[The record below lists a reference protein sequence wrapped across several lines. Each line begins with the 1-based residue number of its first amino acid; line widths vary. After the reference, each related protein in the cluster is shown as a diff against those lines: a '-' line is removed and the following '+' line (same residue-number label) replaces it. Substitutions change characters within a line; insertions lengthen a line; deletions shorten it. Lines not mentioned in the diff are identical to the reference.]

1 MVRDR
6 IHFPLS
12 KAMAFSARSVRIR
25 LGRMFIVLMGIA
37 SAIAFVVVLLVLG
50 ELMDAIAKQSKGA
63 DDVTSQMQLWWIIVA
78 LLIGVTGITNA
89 ILMSVTERI
98 KEIGT
103 IRCLGAMSI
112 HIVEIFLFEAMFLGL
127 VGGILGGIMG
137 LTITGLYAL
146 VAYGWKLVAGAY
158 TLEMIS
164 VQMMRAVGL
173 SMFLCV
179 VSAIYPVLVA
189 ARLQPADAMRYEV

>member
-1 MVRDR
+1 
-6 IHFPLS
+6 
-12 KAMAFSARSVRIR
+12 MAFSARSVRIR
-25 LGRMFIVLMGIA
+25 LGRMFIVLMGIS
-37 SAIAFVVVLLVLG
+37 SAIAFVVVLLALG
-50 ELMDAIAKQSKGA
+50 KLMEAISLQSRGA
-63 DDVTSQMQLWWIIVA
+63 ADVASEMRVWWIVVA

-112 HIVEIFLFEAMFLGL
+112 HIIQIFLFEAMFLGL
-127 VGGILGGIMG
+127 VGGVLGGIMG

-158 TLEMIS
+158 TPAMIGE
-164 VQMMRAVGL
+164 QMVIAVGL
-173 SMFLCV
+173 SMVLCV